1 MIVRVTVME
10 CSEMQY
16 VPWKVCRNFPH
27 LVMMKLKTTDLAPKV
42 ER

>member
-10 CSEMQY
+10 GSEMQY

-27 LVMMKLKTTDLAPKV
+27 LVMMKLKTMDLAPKV